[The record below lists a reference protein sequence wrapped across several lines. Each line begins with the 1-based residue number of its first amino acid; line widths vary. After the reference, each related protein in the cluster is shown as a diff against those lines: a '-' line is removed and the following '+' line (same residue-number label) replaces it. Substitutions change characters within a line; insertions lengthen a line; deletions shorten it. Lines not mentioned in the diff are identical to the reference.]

1 LWHGLLLKFVLFEH
15 QFIDTQVL
23 MTSSNQ
29 RPPLPAGTGTAMPS
43 NPFDLMKQLRA
54 AGKSDNAKV
63 KSQTQANRLLKQE
76 LRSQLIESRLMES
89 EDYTYTEE
97 GARRERAFEDRINM

>member
-1 LWHGLLLKFVLFEH
+1 
-15 QFIDTQVL
+15 
-23 MTSSNQ
+23 MTPPNE
-29 RPPLPAGTGTAMPS
+29 RPSLPAGTGTTMPS

-54 AGKSDNAKV
+54 AEKSDSARV
-63 KSQTQANRLLKQE
+63 KSQTHANRLLKQE

-89 EDYTYTEE
+89 EDYTFTEE